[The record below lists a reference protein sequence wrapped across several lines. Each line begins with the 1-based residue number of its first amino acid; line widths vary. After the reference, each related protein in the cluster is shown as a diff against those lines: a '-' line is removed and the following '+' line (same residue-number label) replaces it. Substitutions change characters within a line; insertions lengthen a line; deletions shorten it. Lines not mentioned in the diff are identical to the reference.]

1 MAKILKPIILITIP
15 EPTPNIELSGGN
27 KGYNGLGI
35 HRKEVTPESGI
46 SKLEEDQTPK
56 LGGDLDVNLKE
67 VKKAKKI
74 SFGDSDIVITFF
86 EDYTQMPAQAF

>member
-1 MAKILKPIILITIP
+1 MAKILKPILLITIP
-15 EPTPNIELSGGN
+15 DPTPDPIVSGGN

-46 SKLEEDQTPK
+46 SKLEDDPMPK

-67 VKKAKKI
+67 VKKVKKI

-86 EDYTQMPAQAF
+86 EDYTQMPTQAF